1 MFGLGPF
8 SRKIG
13 PKVSV
18 CQWFSSRSPLRFSN
32 GTRHSSISRRNFLQS
47 SHRKIWYF
55 VSGEKSYWS
64 KRYTDPSYFSIAKP
78 SNLYRTFNKINMT
91 EFHLQ
96 TKPKDFFSKSAWFTD
111 FDFFSKMDKKYFI
124 LDCKLKKIG
133 CKMQWKPRWT
143 RIDFRVF
150 ENLQTGCQTD
160 TFNSLCDWLGL
171 MNSIVDRLRAPS
183 RKHQFENPTESVN
196 LWKEKVFAWNLMWKR
211 SLTEKLLDDWVWTRS
226 FLS

>member
-1 MFGLGPF
+1 MFGLGSF

-13 PKVSV
+13 SQVSI

-91 EFHLQ
+91 EFHVQ
-96 TKPKDFFSKSAWFTD
+96 TKPKDWFFRNQLCFQIFISFFRKMTKSTSFWIANW
-111 FDFFSKMDKKYFI
+111 KR
-124 LDCKLKKIG
+124 LDARCNGSHGGPGSIFAFLKIH
-133 CKMQWKPRWT
+133 WRSWT
-143 RIDFRVF
+143 RHLIGWERHLDSISWNPSSSPWIYEQRRFLLR
-150 ENLQTGCQTD
+150 TWRRSGC
-160 TFNSLCDWLGL
+160 
-171 MNSIVDRLRAPS
+171 
-183 RKHQFENPTESVN
+183 
-196 LWKEKVFAWNLMWKR
+196 
-211 SLTEKLLDDWVWTRS
+211 
-226 FLS
+226 